1 MRRTKHKHTLLT
13 AFAEQRTRTIHTLA
27 HALRSDKRVVAA
39 WLFGSLGRREED
51 ALSDIDIWVV
61 VKDAHCAEIVA
72 ERSEFVTCIGTPIHR
87 QEAPQNAP
95 PNGGYLLTL
104 YDSEVG
110 LQHIDW
116 YWEPASQAQIPK
128 EVRLLFD
135 RAELPSSLLY
145 TCPIPIA
152 PPLANPKAEAE
163 KSIAFFWSMVPI
175 TAKYIARRHLWTA
188 LSMIQMLR
196 GTLVQIAEHTGADL
210 KTALSAN
217 PQGEPVPLLNL
228 LRELACA
235 VEKVHPLAIEQ
246 GIAVNTEVPLHIY
259 RYLDQIETILLETP

>member
-13 AFAEQRTRTIHTLA
+13 AFAEQRARTIHKLA

-51 ALSDIDIWVV
+51 ALSDIDIWIV
-61 VKDAHCAEIVA
+61 VKDAHCAEMVA
-72 ERSEFVTCIGTPIHR
+72 DRNEFVTCIGTPIHR
-87 QEAPQNAP
+87 QESPQNAP

-128 EVRLLFD
+128 DVRLLFD

-145 TCPIPIA
+145 SRPS
-152 PPLANPKAEAE
+152 PPPTENPTEEAE
-163 KSIAFFWSMVPI
+163 KSITFFWAMVPI
-175 TAKYIARRHLWTA
+175 TAKYIARRHLWSA
-188 LSMIQMLR
+188 ISMIQMLR

-210 KTALSAN
+210 KTALNAN
-217 PQGEPVPLLNL
+217 PQGEPIPLLNL
-228 LRELACA
+228 LRELAHA
-235 VEKVHPLAIEQ
+235 VEKVHPLAREQ
-246 GIAVNTEVPLHIY
+246 GITVNTEVPLHIY
-259 RYLDQIETILLETP
+259 RYLDQIETLLLETP